1 VAFFRKA
8 TVLIE
13 RKQVMSAAADE
24 KCSLPDCV
32 RNLYRFRYRG
42 RFALI
47 GLFLFL
53 LFSMSFL
60 LIDPLFRASTDPTL
74 VDLQL
79 AFNSMRFH
87 DIIAAWNKSID
98 GGIEMYK
105 LSIMLLDYLYPV
117 IYSAMLAF
125 AYAVVRK
132 NDQPTHLDKVLFTL
146 PFIAAIFDYIENTI
160 HLLLLK
166 DVHNLAQA
174 MAVQYPPSAVA
185 ISAAASVLKFLF
197 FYAAIF
203 AFLGAVFYRIK
214 KRFA

>member
-1 VAFFRKA
+1 MKSV
-8 TVLIE
+8 
-13 RKQVMSAAADE
+13 
-24 KCSLPDCV
+24 DCV
-32 RNLYRFRYRG
+32 MNLYGFRHRV

-53 LFSMSFL
+53 LFSVAFL
-60 LIDPLFRASTDPTL
+60 LIDPMFRAATDPTL

-79 AFNSMRFH
+79 AFSALRFH
-87 DIIAAWNKSID
+87 EIVVSWNKSVN
-98 GGIEMYK
+98 GGIEIYK
-105 LSIMLLDYLYPV
+105 LSTMLLDYLYPA
-117 IYSAMLAF
+117 IYSTMLAF
-125 AYAVVRK
+125 AYAAVRK
-132 NDQPTHLDKVLFTL
+132 NEPTRFDKVMFTL

-174 MAVQYPPSAVA
+174 IAVQYPPSAVA
-185 ISAAASVLKFLF
+185 ISATASVLKFLF

-203 AFLGAVFYRIK
+203 TFLGAVLYRIK

>member
-1 VAFFRKA
+1 MAFFRKA

-24 KCSLPDCV
+24 KCRLPDCI
-32 RNLYRFRYRG
+32 RNLYRFRYRS

-53 LFSMSFL
+53 LFSMCFL

-79 AFNSMRFH
+79 AFSFQRFH
-87 DIIAAWNKSID
+87 EIVVSWNKSID
-98 GGIEMYK
+98 GGIEIYK
-105 LSIMLLDYLYPV
+105 LSTMLLDYLYPV
-117 IYSAMLAF
+117 IYSTMLAF
-125 AYAVVRK
+125 AYAAVKK
-132 NDQPTHLDKVLFTL
+132 NNEPSRFDKVLFTL

-166 DVHNLAQA
+166 DVHNLVQA
-174 MAVQYPPSAVA
+174 MAAQYPPSAVA
-185 ISAAASVLKFLF
+185 ISTAASVLKFLF

>member
-1 VAFFRKA
+1 MKR
-8 TVLIE
+8 
-13 RKQVMSAAADE
+13 M
-24 KCSLPDCV
+24 DCIK
-32 RNLYRFRYRG
+32 NLYGFRHRG

-47 GLFLFL
+47 GLLLFL
-53 LFSMSFL
+53 LFSICFL
-60 LIDPLFRASTDPTL
+60 FVDPLFRASTDPTL

-79 AFNSMRFH
+79 AFSSLRFH
-87 DIIAAWNKSID
+87 DIIVSWNKSVN
-98 GGIEMYK
+98 GGIEIYK
-105 LSIMLLDYLYPV
+105 LSTMLLDYLYPL

-125 AYAVVRK
+125 AYASVRK
-132 NDQPTHLDKVLFTL
+132 NAQPARLDKVMFTL

-174 MAVQYPPSAVA
+174 IAVQYPPTAVA

-203 AFLGAVFYRIK
+203 TFLGAVIYRIK